1 MNMHVWLDAALILIV
16 LLGLFIVASSRLRTM
31 IHIFGLQSLI
41 LGAVPFFMYA
51 KEMESYIVIVA
62 LAAIVLRGFIMPY
75 FLFWAIRHVSVRSES
90 SPLIG
95 PGVTLLLSGF
105 AIAGAFLLASKLHF
119 PVHISSDMVIP
130 FSFSLI
136 FMGFLLLVG
145 RTKAISQVIG
155 YLVLEN
161 GIFLFAILLLKK
173 MPLLV
178 EMGILL
184 DLFIAAVVMG
194 IVVNHISDE
203 FHNMDTIELTT
214 LKD

>member
-1 MNMHVWLDAALILIV
+1 MNVWLDAILILVVI
-16 LLGLFIVASSRLRTM
+16 LGLFIVSSIRLGTM
-31 IHIFGLQSLI
+31 IKIFGIQSMI
-41 LGAVPFFMYA
+41 LGCAPFFVYA
-51 KEMESYIVIVA
+51 QDLELYIIIVS

-75 FLFWAIRHVSVRSES
+75 FLFWAIRHVSDRSEA
-90 SPLIG
+90 SPVIG
-95 PGVTLLLSGF
+95 LGTTILLSGLS
-105 AIAGAFLLASKLHF
+105 IVGSFLLASKLIF
-119 PVHISSDMVIP
+119 PVAISSDMVIP
-130 FSFSLI
+130 SSFSLI
-136 FMGFLLLVG
+136 IMGFLLIVG
-145 RTKAISQVIG
+145 RSKAISQVIG

-194 IVVNHISDE
+194 IVVSHISDE
-203 FHNMDTIELTT
+203 FNNTDTIVLTS

>member
-1 MNMHVWLDAALILIV
+1 MNVWLDAILILI
-16 LLGLFIVASSRLRTM
+16 LILGLFIVASTRMGTM
-31 IHIFGLQSLI
+31 IQIFGAQSLF
-41 LGAVPFFMYA
+41 LGCVPFFVYA
-51 KEMESYIVIVA
+51 KDMEFYIIIVS
-62 LAAIVLRGFIMPY
+62 LAAIVLRGFIMPN
-75 FLFWAIRHVSVRSES
+75 FLFWAIRHVSVRSEI
-90 SPLIG
+90 SPFIG
-95 PGVTLLLSGF
+95 LGTTLLLSG
-105 AIAGAFLLASKLHF
+105 ISIVGSFLLASKLIF
-119 PVHISSDMVIP
+119 PVKISSELVIP
-130 FSFSLI
+130 SSFSLI
-136 FMGFLLLVG
+136 IMGFLLLVG

-203 FHNMDTIELTT
+203 FKNTDTVVLTT

>member
-1 MNMHVWLDAALILIV
+1 MNVWLDTILILVVI
-16 LLGLFIVASSRLRTM
+16 LGLFIVASTRMGTM
-31 IHIFGLQSLI
+31 IQIFSFQSLF
-41 LGAVPFFMYA
+41 LGCVPFFIYA
-51 KEMESYIVIVA
+51 KDMEFYIIIVS

-75 FLFWAIRHVSVRSES
+75 FLFWAIRHVSVRSEVN
-90 SPLIG
+90 PLIG
-95 PGVTLLLSGF
+95 AGTTLLLSGF
-105 AIAGAFLLASKLHF
+105 AIAGSFLLASKLIF
-119 PVHISSDMVIP
+119 PVKISSDLLIP
-130 FSFSLI
+130 SSFSLI
-136 FMGFLLLVG
+136 IMGFLLLVG
-145 RTKAISQVIG
+145 RIKAISQVIG

-184 DLFIAAVVMG
+184 DLFIAVVVMG

-203 FHNMDTIELTT
+203 FNNTDTIMLTT

>member
-1 MNMHVWLDAALILIV
+1 MNVWLDAILILVVI
-16 LLGLFIVASSRLRTM
+16 LGLFIVSSIRLGTM
-31 IHIFGLQSLI
+31 IKIFGVQSMI
-41 LGAVPFFMYA
+41 LGLVPFLMYA
-51 KEMESYIVIVA
+51 KDMEFYIILVS

-75 FLFWAIRHVSVRSES
+75 FLFWAIRHVSERSEAS
-90 SPLIG
+90 QVIG
-95 PGVTLLLSGF
+95 TGATILLSGLSVV
-105 AIAGAFLLASKLHF
+105 GSFLLASKLVF
-119 PVHISSDMVIP
+119 PVPISSDLVIP
-130 FSFSLI
+130 SSFSLI
-136 FMGFLLLVG
+136 IMGFLLLVG
-145 RTKAISQVIG
+145 RTKAISQVVG

-194 IVVNHISDE
+194 IVVSHISDE
-203 FHNMDTIELTT
+203 FNNMDTIQLST

>member
-1 MNMHVWLDAALILIV
+1 MNVWLDAIIILILI
-16 LLGLFIVASSRLRTM
+16 LGIFIVASTRMGTM
-31 IHIFGLQSLI
+31 IHIFGVQSLI
-41 LGAVPFFMYA
+41 LGCVPFLLYSQDL
-51 KEMESYIVIVA
+51 ELYIIIVS
-62 LAAIVLRGFIMPY
+62 LAAIVLRGFIMPN
-75 FLFWAIRHVSVRSES
+75 FLFWAIRHVSVRNEVN
-90 SPLIG
+90 PIVGLG
-95 PGVTLLLSGF
+95 TTLLLSGV
-105 AIAGAFLLASKLHF
+105 AIAASFLLASKLVF
-119 PVHISSDMVIP
+119 PVKIGSELIIP
-130 FSFSLI
+130 SSFSLI
-136 FMGFLLLVG
+136 IMGFILIVG

-194 IVVNHISDE
+194 IVVNNISDE
-203 FHNMDTIELTT
+203 FENTDTFQLTT

>member
-1 MNMHVWLDAALILIV
+1 MNVWLDAILILLVI
-16 LLGLFIVASSRLRTM
+16 LGVFILASTRLGTM
-31 IHIFGLQSLI
+31 IQILGLQSLI
-41 LGAVPFFMYA
+41 LGFVPFLLYA
-51 KEMESYIVIVA
+51 KDLEVYIILVS
-62 LAAIVLRGFIMPY
+62 LAAIVLRGLIMPR
-75 FLFWAIRHVSVRSES
+75 FLFWAIRHVSVRSEA

-95 PGVTLLLSGF
+95 LGTTLLLSGF
-105 AIAGAFLLASKLHF
+105 AIAGSYLLASKLVF
-119 PVHISSDMVIP
+119 PVKIGSGLMIP
-130 FSFSLI
+130 SAFSLI
-136 FMGFLLLVG
+136 IMGFLLLVG

-194 IVVNHISDE
+194 IVVNNISDE
-203 FHNMDTIELTT
+203 FDNMDTSVLST

>member
-1 MNMHVWLDAALILIV
+1 MNVWLDAILILTVI
-16 LLGLFIVASSRLRTM
+16 LGLFIVASTRLGTM
-31 IHIFGLQSLI
+31 IQILGLQSLI
-41 LGAVPFFMYA
+41 LGCAPLFMYA
-51 KEMESYIVIVA
+51 RDMELYIVLVS
-62 LAAIVLRGFIMPY
+62 LVVIVLRGFIMPQ
-75 FLFWAIRHVSVRSES
+75 FLFWAIRHVSLRSDV

-95 PGVTLLLSGF
+95 AGTTLLLSGV
-105 AIAGAFLLASKLHF
+105 AIAGSFLLASRLHF
-119 PVHISSDMVIP
+119 PVPISSDILIP
-130 FSFSLI
+130 SSFSLI
-136 FMGFLLLVG
+136 IMGFLLLVG

-184 DLFIAAVVMG
+184 DLFVAVVVMG
-194 IVVNHISDE
+194 IVINHINDE
-203 FHNMDTIELTT
+203 FKNMDTIQLTT

>member
-1 MNMHVWLDAALILIV
+1 MNVWLDAILILI
-16 LLGLFIVASSRLRTM
+16 LILGLFIVTSTRLGTM
-31 IHIFGLQSLI
+31 IQIFSMQSVF
-41 LGAVPFFMYA
+41 LGCVPFFLYA
-51 KEMESYIVIVA
+51 KDMEAYIIIVA
-62 LAAIVLRGFIMPY
+62 LAAIVLRGFVMPN
-75 FLFWAIRHVSVRSES
+75 FLFWAIRHVSVRSEV
-90 SPLIG
+90 SPFIG
-95 PGVTLLLSGF
+95 IGTTLLLSGF
-105 AIAGAFLLASKLHF
+105 SIAGSFLLASKLIF
-119 PVHISSDMVIP
+119 PVSISSGLVIP
-130 FSFSLI
+130 SSFSLI
-136 FMGFLLLVG
+136 IMGFLLLVG

-203 FHNMDTIELTT
+203 FNNTDTIVLTT

>member
-1 MNMHVWLDAALILIV
+1 MNVWLDAILILTVI
-16 LLGLFIVASSRLRTM
+16 LGLFIVASTRLGTM
-31 IHIFGLQSLI
+31 IQILGLQSLI
-41 LGAVPFFMYA
+41 LGCAPLFMYA
-51 KEMESYIVIVA
+51 RDMELYIILVSLVV
-62 LAAIVLRGFIMPY
+62 IVLRGFIMPQ
-75 FLFWAIRHVSVRSES
+75 FLFWAIRHVSLRSDV

-95 PGVTLLLSGF
+95 AGTTLLLSGV
-105 AIAGAFLLASKLHF
+105 AIAGSFLLASRLHF
-119 PVHISSDMVIP
+119 PVPISSDILIP
-130 FSFSLI
+130 SSFSLI
-136 FMGFLLLVG
+136 IMGFLLLVG

-184 DLFIAAVVMG
+184 DLFVAVVVMG
-194 IVVNHISDE
+194 IVINHINDE
-203 FHNMDTIELTT
+203 FNNMDTIQLTT

>member
-1 MNMHVWLDAALILIV
+1 
-16 LLGLFIVASSRLRTM
+16 
-31 IHIFGLQSLI
+31 
-41 LGAVPFFMYA
+41 
-51 KEMESYIVIVA
+51 
-62 LAAIVLRGFIMPY
+62 MPN
-75 FLFWAIRHVSVRSES
+75 FLFWAIRHVSVRSEV

-95 PGVTLLLSGF
+95 ARDHSFIKRFFHCRLVFTGLEAYFPGEHKFGYIDPVFVFFDYYGV
-105 AIAGAFLLASKLHF
+105 FL
-119 PVHISSDMVIP
+119 I
-130 FSFSLI
+130 
-136 FMGFLLLVG
+136 VG

-194 IVVNHISDE
+194 IVVNNISDE
-203 FHNMDTIELTT
+203 FNNMDTIQLTT